1 MPEARE
7 TWRREPAEELG
18 LRDVFLVLKPHW
30 PWISA
35 SAVVLAVAALV
46 LSLRTPPVWEAAATI
61 LPAYA
66 WQPGQPTPQPLES
79 VARAAERVRARSFG
93 DAVLR
98 KSGLR
103 TIELDPEAR
112 LFRDSLKVTQPLNTD
127 LIHIVIRARSVRLAT
142 ELLQAMIENLRSFED
157 ELLKPTLTRFR
168 AELANTQEDLARV
181 RSEEA
186 RLQSLRDAEK
196 GLAPADRFSQSVQLG
211 FLIASKSAEIEN
223 LKQRQLLLEEALN
236 PAKSH
241 GVLVIDTVRVGERPV
256 SPKPVRNTVLGG
268 LFGLLLGIFGIFLM
282 QFLRVERSPRAGEV
296 SSTPL
301 TARSASGASDER
313 GMKTESGV

>member
-1 MPEARE
+1 MPETRE
-7 TWRREPAEELG
+7 SWRREPAEELG
-18 LRDVFLVLKPHW
+18 LMDVWLVLKPHRL
-30 PWISA
+30 WIA
-35 SAVVLAVAALV
+35 ACGVALAVAALV
-46 LSLRTPPVWEAAATI
+46 LSLRTPHVWEAAATI

-79 VARAAERVRARSFG
+79 VARAAERLRTRSFG

-103 TIELDPEAR
+103 TAELDPEAR

-127 LIHIVIRARSVRLAT
+127 MIHIVIRAHSVRLAAR
-142 ELLQAMIENLRSFED
+142 LLEAMIEDLRSFED

-168 AELANTQEDLARV
+168 AEIANTREDLARA
-181 RSEEA
+181 RSEEV

-211 FLIASKSAEIEN
+211 FLIASKNAEIEN

-268 LFGLLLGIFGIFLM
+268 LFGLLLGIFGLFLI

-296 SSTPL
+296 SSTHL